1 MEKIDTK
8 LMAKLNNMID
18 EAIKAEEY
26 KLATAL
32 GNLQIEIIEE
42 RTKAW
47 EIGYDAGFSMGIRK
61 SALFI
66 PRPNP
71 WYDSINHIEFE
82 PQALFFSQFIHR
94 L

>member
-8 LMAKLNNMID
+8 LMAKLNTMID
-18 EAIKAEEY
+18 EATRAEEY

-47 EIGYDAGFSMGIRK
+47 ELGFDSGYSHGVRNKGFCSFRDNQIK
-61 SALFI
+61 
-66 PRPNP
+66 
-71 WYDSINHIEFE
+71 E
-82 PQALFFSQFIHR
+82 
-94 L
+94 

>member
-8 LMAKLNNMID
+8 LMAKLNDMID
-18 EAIKAEEY
+18 EATKDEEY

-47 EIGYDAGFSMGIRK
+47 EKGFDSGFSLGVRNKGFCGLLSNQRK
-61 SALFI
+61 
-66 PRPNP
+66 
-71 WYDSINHIEFE
+71 E
-82 PQALFFSQFIHR
+82 
-94 L
+94 